1 MHEPPRCDH
10 GHRQRQAVAA
20 SSVQG
25 YEAISAKQ
33 QLREYEAKPL
43 RSLTGRTV
51 MKYVSSSNVVEGRS
65 VDVSLRAEIVFIPNC
80 VVGFDEKGHADNR

>member
-1 MHEPPRCDH
+1 
-10 GHRQRQAVAA
+10 
-20 SSVQG
+20 
-25 YEAISAKQ
+25 
-33 QLREYEAKPL
+33 
-43 RSLTGRTV
+43 